1 MRFNKR
7 YNTKLADKLKDLN
20 TNTSLTHFQIAEK
33 YELSINE
40 LRYLLYR
47 YKEPQ
52 KSDFDYLTEWLQRV
66 KKYFSQ

>member
-1 MRFNKR
+1 MRLNSR

-20 TNTSLTHFQIAEK
+20 ANTSLTHFQIAEK

-47 YKEPQ
+47 YKAPQ
-52 KSDFDYLTEWLQRV
+52 KNEIDYVTKWLQRL
-66 KKYFSQ
+66 KKFFSQ

>member
-1 MRFNKR
+1 MRLNSR

-20 TNTSLTHFQIAEK
+20 ANTSLTHFQIAEK

-47 YKEPQ
+47 YKAPQ
-52 KSDFDYLTEWLQRV
+52 KNEIDCVTKWLQRL
-66 KKYFSQ
+66 KKFFSQ